1 MANMVKPAILSI
13 SLLVIM
19 TGNTVSPALADIS
32 EAFPHNSSALIKMV
46 LTLPSFAIIPFSF
59 ISAHV
64 SSFVN
69 KRKIIIAGLV
79 IYIIGGLSSGF
90 SRTIYELLFFRGIL
104 GMGMGLIMPFSTSL
118 IADFYRGTER
128 TVMMGLSNAVSNLGG
143 IIATLIAG
151 ALAIYNWRY
160 IFIVYSIAILVLI
173 LIFWGLPEPPKKS
186 IRDKNRYPINFKI
199 FFVAFLAFI
208 LNIAFY
214 SVITN
219 MSLFIKIQN
228 IGNSGYSGIAM
239 SFITLGGFISG
250 IVLRHVSKLFKRIRV
265 PFAVATMS
273 LGFLRLSYA
282 YNLSSILIGSFMIGF
297 GIGTLKPILFLK
309 SAEFTPEHLNAVS
322 ISIVSNSILLGKFV
336 SPFFIDY
343 LNKIFN
349 NTSYR
354 FIFLSMAIFLG
365 CGAITSLLTIL
376 YCINKQH

>member
-1 MANMVKPAILSI
+1 
-13 SLLVIM
+13 
-19 TGNTVSPALADIS
+19 
-32 EAFPHNSSALIKMV
+32 
-46 LTLPSFAIIPFSF
+46 
-59 ISAHV
+59 
-64 SSFVN
+64 
-69 KRKIIIAGLV
+69 
-79 IYIIGGLSSGF
+79 
-90 SRTIYELLFFRGIL
+90 
-104 GMGMGLIMPFSTSL
+104 
-118 IADFYRGTER
+118 
-128 TVMMGLSNAVSNLGG
+128 
-143 IIATLIAG
+143 
-151 ALAIYNWRY
+151 
-160 IFIVYSIAILVLI
+160 
-173 LIFWGLPEPPKKS
+173 
-186 IRDKNRYPINFKI
+186 
-199 FFVAFLAFI
+199 
-208 LNIAFY
+208 
-214 SVITN
+214 